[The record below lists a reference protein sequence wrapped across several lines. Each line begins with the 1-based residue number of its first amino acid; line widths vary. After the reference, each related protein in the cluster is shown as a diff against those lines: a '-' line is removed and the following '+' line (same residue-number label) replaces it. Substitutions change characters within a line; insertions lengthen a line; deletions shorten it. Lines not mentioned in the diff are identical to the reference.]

1 MSIDLKQIS
10 TDYISYSNSDI
21 WGSAK
26 SIKAK
31 EINHIYA
38 PSGSGKTSFLKILYQ
53 VERSYSGSVLIDG
66 RDLNDIDTSNLRTKH
81 FSIVF
86 QDLRLIPG
94 LTGLDNAMLRAEL
107 FSKSKEE
114 VISFFERLSINQLLN
129 RRCDEMS
136 RGELQK
142 VAIIRSLIGDFDY
155 LLLDEPFSHLDKTSR
170 QLCITLIQEQQEVK
184 GFSII
189 LCNVEQDNFF
199 PYNHRLAL

>member
-10 TDYISYSNSDI
+10 IDYISYSDSDI
-21 WGSAK
+21 WGSTK

-38 PSGSGKTSFLKILYQ
+38 PSGIGKTSFLKILYQ
-53 VERSYSGSVLIDG
+53 GERSYSGSVLIDG
-66 RDLNDIDTSNLRTKH
+66 RDLNDIDTSELRTKH

-86 QDLRLIPG
+86 QDLKLISG
-94 LTGLDNAMLRAEL
+94 LTGLDNVMLRADL
-107 FSKSKEE
+107 FSISKEE
-114 VISFFERLSINQLLN
+114 VITFFERLSINQLLN
-129 RRCDEMS
+129 KRCNVMS
-136 RGELQK
+136 RGELQR

-170 QLCITLIQEQQEVK
+170 QLCITLIQERQEIK

-189 LCNVEQDNFF
+189 LCNVEQDDFF
-199 PYNHRLAL
+199 PYNHQLVL